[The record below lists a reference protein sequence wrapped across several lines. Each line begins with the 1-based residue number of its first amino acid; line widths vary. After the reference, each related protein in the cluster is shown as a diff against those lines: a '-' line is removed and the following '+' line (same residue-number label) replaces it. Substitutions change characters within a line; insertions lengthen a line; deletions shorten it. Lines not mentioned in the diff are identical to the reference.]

1 MEGVYDNKRLPGK
14 ISSADF
20 SEISFVAS
28 SAFSLKELVF
38 ISSPINTYE
47 FSVGNPT
54 SNNTTAYIRVYTIYV

>member
-1 MEGVYDNKRLPGK
+1 MATVTGIASNRIKAVIPY
-14 ISSADF
+14 
-20 SEISFVAS
+20 FVAS